1 MGGRDSY
8 GVWDGQVRTAT
19 FNTENQ
25 YGPAGQHREL
35 SSMSRGSLDRRGIW
49 GRRDTCICITES
61 HHSSP
66 EIITALLIS
75 YEKGKL

>member
-35 SSMSRGSLDRRGIW
+35 SSMSRGSLDE
-49 GRRDTCICITES
+49 GRLGED
-61 HHSSP
+61 
-66 EIITALLIS
+66 
-75 YEKGKL
+75 G